1 MPEVLKPISNLTS
14 PRRQALLLA
23 SFSLCAAP
31 CAFLTAAANDTPAE
45 RPAWQGADLQPMLL
59 MVDINQQRLNDTT
72 LILKG
77 PQGELYASEKDF
89 QGWRLRLPAVQ
100 PVMFRGVG
108 YYPLAV
114 LPGISAKLDH
124 ATQSLSIGV
133 KPEAFTSTDMRA
145 LRPEFAAPTAPSPG
159 MFFNYDLV
167 AERPNEGT
175 QGSGLF
181 ELGAFNSFGTGLTT
195 FALQKDHTESRSVR
209 LDTSFTVDRPQ
220 QAASFRVGDAV
231 SRPAA
236 AWGRAVRFGGAQYSS
251 NFATRPGLIT
261 FPIQSFSGQAALP
274 STVDV
279 YVNNV
284 LATRRQ
290 VPPGPFSITDLP
302 VVTGQGNVNIV
313 VRDLLGREQAI
324 TQPFYASPSLL
335 RQGLQDFSI
344 ESGALRENYGIR
356 SNDYGARMAAGT
368 YRIGLTDTL
377 TGEGHLEWQEGGQA
391 TGGLSALTL
400 IPSLGTLNT
409 SVAVSR
415 SATGSGRLWAV
426 GFDRQSSLFSFGA
439 RTQLASEN
447 FTQLGSVPSFPA
459 PRRLT
464 SANMGVATGW
474 IGSVGAAYVR
484 QDVPGS
490 DRAEVVSLTYSLSLR
505 RAGMLGISAFK
516 TLHGAASRSISVFWA
531 MPLGRDVNL
540 SANHIASRQGREQT
554 QLQVQRNL
562 PSGDGYGYRLQSGN
576 HVPHQGALLM
586 QNRVGT
592 YTLEAA
598 TFEGSSSVRAGMSG
612 GIAVLGGSA
621 FLSRRITDSFGL
633 VQVPGMENVRVYVD
647 NQLVARTDAEGN
659 ALLPR
664 LRPYDNNPVQ
674 VEHLDLRMDTHIGS
688 LTANPVPYSRSGVL
702 VRFPI
707 ERSYGALMKLV
718 SEDGGPLPPGAVV
731 QVEGQETG
739 FPVAMDGEAYV
750 TGLKSVNQLRAA
762 TGDKYCRFSVRFKES
777 AHPLPHLGT
786 FTCKAEQP

>member
-1 MPEVLKPISNLTS
+1 MPEVLKPISNLKS

-31 CAFLTAAANDTPAE
+31 YAFLPAAANGMPGE
-45 RPAWQGADLQPMLL
+45 RPAWQGTDLQPMLL

-72 LILKG
+72 LILKDA
-77 PQGELYASEKDF
+77 QGALYASEKDF

-100 PVMFRGVG
+100 PVIFRGAG
-108 YYPLAV
+108 YYPLAA
-114 LPGISAKLDH
+114 LPGVSAKLDD

-133 KPEAFTSTDMRA
+133 KPEAFTSTDIRA
-145 LRPEFAAPTAPSPG
+145 PRPVFAAPIAPSPG

-167 AERPNEGT
+167 AERPNESIH
-175 QGSGLF
+175 GSGLF

-195 FALQKDHTESRSVR
+195 FALQKDHAESRSVR

-220 QAASFRVGDAV
+220 QVASFRIGDAV

-236 AWGRAVRFGGAQYSS
+236 AWGRAVRFGGAQYST

-302 VVTGQGNVNIV
+302 VVTGQGDANIV

-356 SNDYGARMAAGT
+356 SNDYGARIAAGT

-391 TGGLSALTL
+391 TGGLSALSL
-400 IPSLGTLNT
+400 IPALGTLST
-409 SVAVSR
+409 SAAVSR
-415 SATGSGRLWAV
+415 SGSGSGRLWAV

-447 FTQLGSVPSFPA
+447 FAQIGSVPSFPA

-464 SANMGVATGW
+464 SVNMGVATGGF
-474 IGSVGAAYVR
+474 GSVGAAYVR
-484 QDVPGS
+484 QDVPGG
-490 DRAEVVSLTYSLSLR
+490 DRAEVASLTYSLSLR

-540 SANHIASRQGREQT
+540 SANHIVSRPGRDQT
-554 QLQVQRNL
+554 QLQMQRNL
-562 PSGDGYGYRLQSGN
+562 PSGDGYGYRLQTGN
-576 HVPHQGALLM
+576 NVPHQGALLM

-598 TFEGSSSVRAGMSG
+598 SFEGSSSARAGMSG

-633 VQVPGMENVRVYVD
+633 VQVPGMDNVRVYVD

-664 LRPYDNNPVQ
+664 LRPYDNNPVR
-674 VEHLDLRMDTHIGS
+674 VEHRDLRMDTHIGS
-688 LTANPVPYSRSGVL
+688 LTANPIPYSRSGVL

-718 SEDGGPLPPGAVV
+718 GDDGSPLPAGSMVE
-731 QVEGQETG
+731 VEGQETG

-762 TGDKYCRFSVRFKES
+762 TGERYCRFSVSFKET

-786 FTCKAEQP
+786 FVCKAE

>member
-1 MPEVLKPISNLTS
+1 MPEVLKPISNLKS

-31 CAFLTAAANDTPAE
+31 YAFLPAAANGMPGE
-45 RPAWQGADLQPMLL
+45 RPAWQGTDLQPMLL

-72 LILKG
+72 LILKDA
-77 PQGELYASEKDF
+77 QGALYASEKDF

-100 PVMFRGVG
+100 PVIFRGAG
-108 YYPLAV
+108 YYPLAA
-114 LPGISAKLDH
+114 LPGVSAKLDD

-133 KPEAFTSTDMRA
+133 KPEAFTSTDIRA
-145 LRPEFAAPTAPSPG
+145 PRPVFAAPIAPSPG

-167 AERPNEGT
+167 AERPNESIH
-175 QGSGLF
+175 GSGLF

-195 FALQKDHTESRSVR
+195 FALQKDHAESRSVR

-220 QAASFRVGDAV
+220 QVASFRIGDAV

-236 AWGRAVRFGGAQYSS
+236 AWGRAVRFGGAQYST

-302 VVTGQGNVNIV
+302 VVTGQGDANIV

-356 SNDYGARMAAGT
+356 SNDYGARIAAGT

-391 TGGLSALTL
+391 TGGLSALSL
-400 IPSLGTLNT
+400 IPALGTLST
-409 SVAVSR
+409 SAAVSR
-415 SATGSGRLWAV
+415 SGSGSGRLWAV

-447 FTQLGSVPSFPA
+447 FAQIGSVPSFPA

-464 SANMGVATGW
+464 SVNMGVATGGF
-474 IGSVGAAYVR
+474 GSVGAAYVR
-484 QDVPGS
+484 QDVPGG
-490 DRAEVVSLTYSLSLR
+490 DRAEVASLTYSLSLR

-540 SANHIASRQGREQT
+540 SANHIVSRPGRDQT

-562 PSGDGYGYRLQSGN
+562 PSGDGYGYRLQTGN
-576 HVPHQGALLM
+576 NVPHQGALLM

-598 TFEGSSSVRAGMSG
+598 SFEGSSSARAGMSG

-633 VQVPGMENVRVYVD
+633 VQVPSMDNVRVYVD

-664 LRPYDNNPVQ
+664 LRPYDNNPVR
-674 VEHLDLRMDTHIGS
+674 VEHRDLRMDTHIGS
-688 LTANPVPYSRSGVL
+688 LTANPIPYSRSGVL

-718 SEDGGPLPPGAVV
+718 GDDGSPLPAGSLVE
-731 QVEGQETG
+731 VEGQETG

-762 TGDKYCRFSVRFKES
+762 TGERYCRFSVSFKET

-786 FTCKAEQP
+786 FVCKAE

>member
-1 MPEVLKPISNLTS
+1 MPEVLKPISNLKS

-31 CAFLTAAANDTPAE
+31 YAFLPAAANGMPGE
-45 RPAWQGADLQPMLL
+45 RPAWQGTDLQPMLL

-72 LILKG
+72 LILKDA
-77 PQGELYASEKDF
+77 QGALYASEKDF

-100 PVMFRGVG
+100 PVIFRGAG
-108 YYPLAV
+108 YYPLAA
-114 LPGISAKLDH
+114 LPGVSAKLDD

-133 KPEAFTSTDMRA
+133 KPEAFTSTDIRA
-145 LRPEFAAPTAPSPG
+145 PRPVFAAPIAPSPG

-167 AERPNEGT
+167 AERPNESIH
-175 QGSGLF
+175 GSGLF

-195 FALQKDHTESRSVR
+195 FALQKDHAESRSVR

-220 QAASFRVGDAV
+220 QVASFRIGDAV

-236 AWGRAVRFGGAQYSS
+236 AWGRAVRFGGAQYST

-302 VVTGQGNVNIV
+302 VVTGQGDANIV

-356 SNDYGARMAAGT
+356 SNDYGARIAAGT

-391 TGGLSALTL
+391 TGGLSALSL
-400 IPSLGTLNT
+400 IPALGTLST
-409 SVAVSR
+409 SAAVSR
-415 SATGSGRLWAV
+415 SGSGSGRLWAV

-447 FTQLGSVPSFPA
+447 FAQIGSVPSFPA

-464 SANMGVATGW
+464 SVNMGVATGGF
-474 IGSVGAAYVR
+474 GSVGAAYVR
-484 QDVPGS
+484 QDVPGG
-490 DRAEVVSLTYSLSLR
+490 DRAEVASLTYSLSLR

-540 SANHIASRQGREQT
+540 SANHIVSRPGRDQT

-562 PSGDGYGYRLQSGN
+562 PSGDGYGYRLQTGN
-576 HVPHQGALLM
+576 NVPHQGALLM

-598 TFEGSSSVRAGMSG
+598 SFEGSSSARAGMSG

-633 VQVPGMENVRVYVD
+633 VQVPGMDNVRVYVD

-664 LRPYDNNPVQ
+664 LRPYDNNPVR
-674 VEHLDLRMDTHIGS
+674 VEHRDLRMDTHIGS
-688 LTANPVPYSRSGVL
+688 LTANPIPYSRSGVL

-718 SEDGGPLPPGAVV
+718 GDDGSPLPAGSLVE
-731 QVEGQETG
+731 VEGQETG

-762 TGDKYCRFSVRFKES
+762 TGERYCRFSVSFKET

-786 FTCKAEQP
+786 FVCKAE